1 MNNSKLL
8 FIRGMEIKCRIYKDT
23 LCIMKNE
30 AKNDD
35 NCYCCSD
42 CLIHLAIKHDKMLEQ
57 ETNE

>member
-1 MNNSKLL
+1 
-8 FIRGMEIKCRIYKDT
+8 MEIKCRIYKDT